1 MPIQS
6 DRRPTGM
13 FHGVRAALGR
23 LPGRIHAFLNEGEFD
38 VSRERERFQLA
49 LELSSAAMV
58 MSDRLG
64 RIVLTNGVAECL
76 FGYAK
81 EELHGK
87 TVESLMPL
95 RFQAAHPGH
104 RAGFHKEPGA
114 KRAMG
119 VGRDLHALRK
129 DGTEFPAE
137 IGLSRMQGREGEY
150 VVATIIDIT
159 ERKRAEQALRRSA
172 ADLESFVYTVSHDL
186 RSPIRAIQGYA
197 HFVLKRLGEGP
208 DPESLLMLRR
218 ISDCGVRLDHLIRD
232 LLSYSAIS
240 REVLALAPVDLDKL
254 VAEIVG
260 QYPDIGKARVRV
272 RGPLGK
278 VLAQESLLTQAL
290 SNVLGNAAKFV
301 LKDKTPEIDVWTEIR
316 ESGKVR
322 LIIQDNGVGISREHW
337 SRIFDPFEK
346 LPVSE
351 TREGTGIGLAIARK
365 AVERLGGSISVESEP
380 GKGSRFQLELAGCEH
395 AA

>member
-1 MPIQS
+1 MPIQP
-6 DRRPTGM
+6 DRRPIGM
-13 FHGVRAALGR
+13 FHGVRAAL
-23 LPGRIHAFLNEGEFD
+23 GRIHAFLNEGEFD

-49 LELSSAAMV
+49 LELSSSAMV

-81 EELHGK
+81 EELRGK
-87 TVESLMPL
+87 TVEALMPL
-95 RFQAAHPGH
+95 RFRAAHPRH

-172 ADLESFVYTVSHDL
+172 DDLESFVYTVSHDL

-254 VAEIVG
+254 VAEIIG

-272 RGPLGK
+272 RGQLGK

-290 SNVLGNAAKFV
+290 SNLLGNAAKFV

-322 LIIQDNGVGISREHW
+322 LIIQDNGIGISREHW

-346 LPVSE
+346 LPASE
-351 TREGTGIGLAIARK
+351 TREGTGIGLAIVKK